1 MRREILCIDRSA
13 CATPPPALRWRVKYS
28 DEIRWPLPPSPL
40 SPSLPQEP
48 EFRVPRNIRVY
59 RETCY
64 TYISRPFYPYF
75 RFFLDGLWI
84 FVRSNR
90 FFFYILII
98 F

>member
-1 MRREILCIDRSA
+1 MHRQVGMRDTPSGIAVA
-13 CATPPPALRWRVKYS
+13 CKIFRW
-28 DEIRWPLPPSPL
+28 DPLAPL
-40 SPSLPQEP
+40 SLSSLPFPSLPQEP

-75 RFFLDGLWI
+75 RSFLDGLWI